1 MENRESPSSQAF
13 GVDASL
19 GCARP
24 KLSGEAFASRFRE
37 AQRKLW
43 WVAASVLG
51 RREQVDDVLQEAA
64 LIAISKLDEFDPDT
78 SFEAWM
84 AQIVRFVALND
95 ARKRSRRSTMTGT
108 DLPEAA
114 AATGHAA
121 PSPIRPDGSILP
133 DQSAF
138 DDSIL
143 HALNDLPEV
152 ARTCL
157 LLRAVE
163 GLSYKE
169 IAEMLS
175 VPEGTAMSHV
185 HRARTSM
192 RNALAK
198 EGRP

>member
-1 MENRESPSSQAF
+1 MENRESPTSQTS
-13 GVDASL
+13 GDVPPSDV
-19 GCARP
+19 ARP
-24 KLSGEAFASRFRE
+24 KLTGEAFASRFRE
-37 AQRKLW
+37 CQRKLW
-43 WVAASVLG
+43 WVAVSVLG

-78 SFEAWM
+78 CFEAWM

-95 ARKRSRRSTMTGT
+95 ARKRSRRATFTGT
-108 DLPEAA
+108 DFPDIASTSQSVA
-114 AATGHAA
+114 
-121 PSPIRPDGSILP
+121 SPIRSDGTIVP

-143 HALNDLPEV
+143 HAINRLPEV

-157 LLRAVE
+157 LLRALE

-169 IAEMLS
+169 IAELLS
-175 VPEGTAMSHV
+175 LPEGTAMSHV
-185 HRARTSM
+185 HRARLAM
-192 RNALAK
+192 RDALTK